1 MLLLNQKRKNIYPSK
16 DFNGYM
22 AYLCDLI
29 SNDLDKIWYTDD
41 KFKENREKYRDFVL
55 NKGVLPIKIEIAELI
70 IKIQI

>member
-1 MLLLNQKRKNIYPSK
+1 MIHSK